1 MEMKLEVP
9 DDVLRKATLR
19 AAQEGVTLKE
29 FVARALQKDL
39 AQDCQ
44 PALAKLS
51 PQERFLRMSRAE
63 RAQAFL
69 EESKFMTQFYS
80 EHPDEV
86 IPDFLDEADGKSKA
100 R

>member
-1 MEMKLEVP
+1 MEMKVDIP
-9 DDVLRKATLR
+9 DDILQKVTLR

-29 FVARALQKDL
+29 LVARALQKDL
-39 AQDCQ
+39 AQEFQ
-44 PALAKLS
+44 PPPAKLT

-69 EESKFMTQFYS
+69 EESKLMTQFYA
-80 EHPDEV
+80 EHPNEV
-86 IPDFLDEADGKSKA
+86 IPDFFDEADGKSQA